1 MQEFSIGRRRFTV
14 GAAAAAAAALIHPAE
29 AIESVPAAAPAQPPA
44 QAQSVTGSVQEMTQ
58 KALAK
63 LTPQAQAEV
72 EVKVANIFRKYG
84 EKLSAEQKADI
95 RRVMAE
101 GQEGLEKIR
110 AFVLENGDQP
120 ATVFKLYRKE
130 GK

>member
-14 GAAAAAAAALIHPAE
+14 GAAAAAAAALIRPAE
-29 AIESVPAAAPAQPPA
+29 AMESVPGAAPPQPPT

-63 LTPQAQAEV
+63 LTPQAQEEV

-101 GQEGLEKIR
+101 GQDGLEKIR

>member
-14 GAAAAAAAALIHPAE
+14 GAAAAAAAALIRPAE

-44 QAQSVTGSVQEMTQ
+44 QAQSVTGSVQDMTQ

-101 GQEGLEKIR
+101 GQEGLEKVR

>member
-1 MQEFSIGRRRFTV
+1 MQEFSIGRRRFSV
-14 GAAAAAAAALIHPAE
+14 GAVMAAAAALIRPAE
-29 AIESVPAAAPAQPPA
+29 AIEPVSTSPPQQQAPAG
-44 QAQSVTGSVQEMTQ
+44 TVQEMTQ

-63 LTPQAQAEV
+63 LSPQAQAEV

-95 RRVMAE
+95 HRVMAE

>member
-14 GAAAAAAAALIHPAE
+14 GAAAAAAAALIRPAE
-29 AIESVPAAAPAQPPA
+29 AIESAPAAAPAQPPA

-72 EVKVANIFRKYG
+72 EVKVANVFRKYG